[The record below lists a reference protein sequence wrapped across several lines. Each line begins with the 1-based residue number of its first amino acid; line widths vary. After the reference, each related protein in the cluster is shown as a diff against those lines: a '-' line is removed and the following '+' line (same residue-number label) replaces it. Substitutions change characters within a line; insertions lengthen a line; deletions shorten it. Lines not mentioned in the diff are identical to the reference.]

1 MANLTPPRLPTRA
14 PTVTDDSSTGAW
26 RGMVWIDTVLNQ
38 AYIAVSVAVGAAVWA
53 VLGAAT
59 LVIASSKPYDSAF
72 GLSLLTD
79 PVLAVSSNGTIG
91 GP

>member
-1 MANLTPPRLPTRA
+1 MANLTPPRLQTRA

-26 RGMVWIDTVLNQ
+26 QGMVWIDTVLNQ
-38 AYIAVSVAVGAAVWA
+38 AYMAVSVAVGAAVWA
-53 VLGAAT
+53 AIGAAT
-59 LVIASSKPYDSAF
+59 LVLASSKPYDSAF